1 MTVSS
6 LTVKNS
12 YNGDNTTTAF
22 SYTFPI
28 HTAAEL
34 QVIERSALGT
44 ETVKTLNSDYTITD
58 NGAAGGSVN
67 FSTAPGNGVT
77 IVLLRNTSL
86 TQEVDY
92 ISNDAFGA
100 ETHEGALDKLT
111 LQVQEVQEEV
121 DRSIKL
127 SRTNTINTTEF
138 TVDATSR
145 AGKILGFD
153 NAGELVVSQELGSFK
168 GNWSA
173 SQTYAARDIVK
184 DTSTNNIFLCNQGH
198 TSSGSQPLTTN
209 TDSGKWDLLVD
220 AAASTTAQTA
230 AASSAT
236 AAATSETNAASSAS
250 SALSHKNDAETAKTA
265 SETAQTAAETART
278 AAQTAQA
285 AAEAALDNFD
295 DRFLG
300 AKSSDPSVDNDG
312 NSLTDGALYFDTTLN
327 VMKVYDLGATVWR
340 KIQLTATDQANLNT
354 VAAQISPTNNLGT
367 VAGLNTEITNLAGL
381 SSEITNLNGIRT
393 DISGVN
399 SIQAAVSAVN
409 TNSTNI
415 NAVNNNSANINTLAG
430 ISDLGN
436 LATAHAAVSNVS
448 SNLSSVQNFADVY
461 RISSSAPTTSLNQ
474 GDLYFDTTAN
484 ELKVYKSS
492 GWAAAGSTVNGTAA
506 RFEYTATAGQTT
518 FTGADNN
525 SAVLAY
531 DSGFCDIY
539 LNGVKLA
546 NADFTAT
553 SGNSVVLAS
562 GAALNDI
569 LMVVAYGTFQL
580 ANISIN
586 DLTDTPSAIGSAG
599 QALVVNG
606 AGNALT
612 YSNASSAEVYGF
624 EKYYNPSTLVKTV
637 TDSGGKYYIDGVQ
650 QDTLELYE
658 GNTYIF
664 NHPSSHP
671 FRFSTD
677 SNNSNAYTT
686 GVTVNSSTQVTIVV
700 ASDTPTLYYY
710 CSSHSNMG
718 GQANTPTPANN
729 AVRYITTNQGQD
741 NITESQYANF
751 SDVLFSASGF
761 VFSINSNGNLISTI

>member
-67 FSTAPGNGVT
+67 FSTAPANGVT

-127 SRTNTINTTEF
+127 SRTNTINSTEF

-236 AAATSETNAASSAS
+236 AAASSETNAASSAA
-250 SALSHKNDAETAKTA
+250 SALSHKNDSETAKTA

-285 AAEAALDNFD
+285 AAETALDTFD

-312 NSLTDGALYFDTTLN
+312 NALIDGALYFSTNDD
-327 VMKVYDLGATVWR
+327 VMKVYDLTNTQWR
-340 KIQLTATDQANLNT
+340 QLALTGSNQTNVNT
-354 VAAQISPTNNLGT
+354 VAADLSGSNNIGT
-367 VAGLNTEITNLAGL
+367 VAGLNTQVTNLSAL
-381 SSEITNLNGIRT
+381 STELTNLNNIRT

-399 SIQAAVSAVN
+399 TISAAVSAVN
-409 TNSTNI
+409 LNSSNI
-415 NAVNNNSANINTLAG
+415 NAVNNNSSNINTLAG
-430 ISDLGN
+430 ISGLSTLANNSANVTTVANN
-436 LATAHAAVSNVS
+436 LT
-448 SNLSSVQNFADVY
+448 SVNNFAEQY
-461 RISSSAPTTSLNQ
+461 RISSSAPTTSLNV
-474 GDLYFDTTAN
+474 GDLYFDTNQN
-484 ELKVYKSS
+484 ELKVYK
-492 GWAAAGSTVNGTAA
+492 
-506 RFEYTATAGQTT
+506 
-518 FTGADNN
+518 
-525 SAVLAY
+525 
-531 DSGFCDIY
+531 
-539 LNGVKLA
+539 
-546 NADFTAT
+546 
-553 SGNSVVLAS
+553 
-562 GAALNDI
+562 
-569 LMVVAYGTFQL
+569 
-580 ANISIN
+580 
-586 DLTDTPSAIGSAG
+586 
-599 QALVVNG
+599 
-606 AGNALT
+606 
-612 YSNASSAEVYGF
+612 
-624 EKYYNPSTLVKTV
+624 
-637 TDSGGKYYIDGVQ
+637 
-650 QDTLELYE
+650 
-658 GNTYIF
+658 
-664 NHPSSHP
+664 
-671 FRFSTD
+671 
-677 SNNSNAYTT
+677 
-686 GVTVNSSTQVTIVV
+686 
-700 ASDTPTLYYY
+700 
-710 CSSHSNMG
+710 
-718 GQANTPTPANN
+718 
-729 AVRYITTNQGQD
+729 
-741 NITESQYANF
+741 
-751 SDVLFSASGF
+751 
-761 VFSINSNGNLISTI
+761 

>member
-67 FSTAPGNGVT
+67 FSTAPANGVT

-127 SRTNTINTTEF
+127 SRTNTINSTEF

-168 GNWSA
+168 GSWSA

-236 AAATSETNAASSAS
+236 AAATSETNAASSAA
-250 SALSHKNDAETAKTA
+250 SALSHKNDSETAKTA

-285 AAEAALDNFD
+285 AAEAALDTFD

-312 NSLTDGALYFDTTLN
+312 NALIDGALYFSTNDD
-327 VMKVYDLGATVWR
+327 VMKVYDLTNTQWR
-340 KIQLTATDQANLNT
+340 QLALTGSNQTNVNT
-354 VAAQISPTNNLGT
+354 VAADLSGSNNIGT
-367 VAGLNTEITNLAGL
+367 VAGLNTQVTNLSAL
-381 SSEITNLNGIRT
+381 STELTNLNNIRT

-399 SIQAAVSAVN
+399 TISAAVSAVN
-409 TNSTNI
+409 SNSGNI
-415 NAVNNNSANINTLAG
+415 NAVNSNSANINTLAA

-436 LATAHAAVSNVS
+436 LATAHASVTTAAN
-448 SNLSSVQNFADVY
+448 NLTSINSFANTY
-461 RISSSAPTTSLNQ
+461 LGASATAPTQDPDGSSLDL
-474 GDLYFDTTAN
+474 GDLYFDTASDTM
-484 ELKVYKSS
+484 KVYSS
-492 GWAAAGSTVNGTAA
+492 GGWINAGSAVNGTAN
-506 RFEYTATAGQTT
+506 RFKYTATASQTT
-518 FTGADNN
+518 FTGSDDNSN
-525 SAVLAY
+525 TLAY
-531 DSGFCDIY
+531 DAGFIDVY
-539 LNGVKLA
+539 LNGIRLV
-546 NADFTAT
+546 NNSDFTAS
-553 SGNSVVLAS
+553 SGNSIVLTTGAS
-562 GAALNDI
+562 VNDI
-569 LMVVAYGTFQL
+569 LEIVAFGTFSL
-580 ANISIN
+580 SNFSITDAN
-586 DLTDTPSAIGSAG
+586 DVPALGSAG
-599 QALVVNG
+599 QALVVNQ
-606 AGNALT
+606 AGNSLEF
-612 YSNASSAEVYGF
+612 SNASSAEVYGF
-624 EKYYNPSTLVKTV
+624 HK
-637 TDSGGKYYIDGVQ
+637 
-650 QDTLELYE
+650 
-658 GNTYIF
+658 
-664 NHPSSHP
+664 
-671 FRFSTD
+671 D
-677 SNNSNAYTT
+677 SN
-686 GVTVNSSTQVTIVV
+686 GDLIVT
-700 ASDTPTLYYY
+700 
-710 CSSHSNMG
+710 
-718 GQANTPTPANN
+718 
-729 AVRYITTNQGQD
+729 TTNQGVD
-741 NITESQYANF
+741 NISSATYATF
-751 SDVLFSASGF
+751 DDVLFSASGF
-761 VFSINSNGNLISTI
+761 TFSLNNGELIATI